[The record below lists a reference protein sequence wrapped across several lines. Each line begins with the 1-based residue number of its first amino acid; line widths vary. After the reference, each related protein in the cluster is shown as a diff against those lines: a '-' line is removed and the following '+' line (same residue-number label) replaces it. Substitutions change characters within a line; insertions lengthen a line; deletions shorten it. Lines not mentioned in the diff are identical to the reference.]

1 MQQTAINFVNA
12 LSIVYTLLIIVY
24 ILMSWLQLPYNPVVA
39 TLRRFLHDTVEP
51 YLNIFRRM
59 IPPIGMFDLSP
70 IIALIVLNVLAQIVI
85 TLIQDFG

>member
-59 IPPIGMFDLSP
+59 IPPIGMFDISP
-70 IIALIVLNVLAQIVI
+70 IVALIVLNVLAQIVI

>member
-1 MQQTAINFVNA
+1 
-12 LSIVYTLLIIVY
+12 
-24 ILMSWLQLPYNPVVA
+24 
-39 TLRRFLHDTVEP
+39 VEP

>member
-1 MQQTAINFVNA
+1 M
-12 LSIVYTLLIIVY
+12 YTLLIIVY

-51 YLNIFRRM
+51 YLNIFRRI

-70 IIALIVLNVLAQIVI
+70 IIALIVLDVLAQIVI